1 MKHNIIPKALR
12 WMAAA
17 GLCLAAAACSKD
29 DITPEPAPQQGI
41 TPTKIIFN
49 VTRGGYEGDA
59 ETRAPK
65 SEWTEGDVV
74 YFGRYNDYFKNKAIY
89 TDGEWVVNMKVPIT
103 ENTASLSAI
112 YGEHIRQD
120 EDINN
125 TSRFYV
131 DAMGDIAYTKS
142 GSYEMNEGGVATITL
157 NLDQH
162 PQGRMTFTGV
172 GKGKELTVLNMKS
185 IKMIL
190 DLRFEFSNPAPVTL
204 TGEEDGTATLYAL
217 PDPTTVTEAGI
228 TLTVEYEGKLYT
240 KTFAGKEFKEN
251 SNITLAAP
259 SLEGGWAEAV
269 TEYAAADL
277 KMGDYLYS
285 DGTTSDGGLRK
296 LFPDGTVETAT
307 EAVAPEA
314 GKTVIGIVFH
324 AGRHATDA
332 SDYTSPLTAG
342 GPTLAGEVRG
352 YAVAITDATLR
363 TSYGAKWVTGPN
375 EEYDFRSG
383 VSTDKYAWNGYANC
397 RAIHDYVTAHAGE
410 GWEMRHFQA
419 AWSCETYGNRS
430 LDYDGNPTSDYAWQ
444 APLRAPAGTSGWF
457 LPSVGQLYYMAT
469 CRDYLDSRFM
479 AAKAASAAE
488 LQDYVK
494 GFDTDSMCIYWSST
508 EDERS
513 WYTDYAYDM
522 SFSEPIY
529 TTSLKRINY
538 NALTRPVIVF

>member
-49 VTRGGYEGDA
+49 VTRGGYDGDA

-65 SEWTEGDVV
+65 SEWKEGDVISLSSPDAR
-74 YFGRYNDYFKNKAIY
+74 GATTYNGKATY
-89 TDGEWVVNMKVPIT
+89 TDGEWMVTIT
-103 ENTASLSAI
+103 EPIISSKLYAQYAENSTLSSTGI
-112 YGEHIRQD
+112 F
-120 EDINN
+120 EDIEN
-125 TSRFYV
+125 
-131 DAMGDIAYTKS
+131 GDVAYTYS
-142 GSYEMNEGGVATITL
+142 GSYKVDEAGVATITL
-157 NLDQH
+157 RLDRH

-172 GKGKELTVLNMKS
+172 GKGKELTVLGMKYAS
-185 IKMIL
+185 L
-190 DLRFEFSNPAPVTL
+190 FRCYESLPRYTEAPITL
-204 TGEEDGTATLYAL
+204 TGEDDGTATLYAL
-217 PDPTTVTEAGI
+217 PTPSIVTEAGI

-269 TEYAAADL
+269 TEYTAADL

-296 LFPDGTVETAT
+296 LYRDGTVETAP

-324 AGRHATDA
+324 AGRHATDS
-332 SDYTSPLTAG
+332 SDYTMPLTAG

-352 YAVAITDATLR
+352 YAVALTHANNADYDA
-363 TSYGAKWVTGPN
+363 ANWVKGPN
-375 EEYDFRSG
+375 GESG
-383 VSTDKYAWNGYANC
+383 FSVGTSTDEDDWNGYANC

-419 AWSCETYGNRS
+419 AWACETYGNRS
-430 LDYDGNPTSDYAWQ
+430 LDYDGTPTSAYEWQ
-444 APLRAPAGTSGWF
+444 APLKAPAGTSGWF
-457 LPSVGQLYYMAT
+457 LPSCGQLWYMMPYQ
-469 CRDYLDSRFM
+469 DYLNSRFM
-479 AAKAASAAE
+479 AAKEVSAAE
-488 LQDYVK
+488 LQEYVK
-494 GFDTDSMCIYWSST
+494 EFHFQSYWSST
-508 EDERS
+508 KD
-513 WYTDYAYDM
+513 DYYSAKAM
-522 SFSEPIY
+522 SVHFKDRDRYGVSRNNKY
-529 TTSLKRINY
+529 LVS
-538 NALTRPVIVF
+538 RPVIVF

>member
-12 WMAAA
+12 CLAAA

-65 SEWTEGDVV
+65 SEWAEGDVV

-89 TDGEWVVNMKVPIT
+89 TDGEWVVNMKVPIR
-103 ENTASLSAI
+103 EHAASLRAI

-125 TSRFYV
+125 TSWFYV
-131 DAMGDIAYTKS
+131 DAMGDIAYTES
-142 GSYEMNEGGVATITL
+142 GIYKMNESGGVATITL
-157 NLDQH
+157 NLDRH

-185 IKMIL
+185 IKMIR
-190 DLRFEFSNPAPVTL
+190 DLSFEFSNPAPVTL

-259 SLEGGWAEAV
+259 SLEGGWADAT
-269 TEYAAADL
+269 TEYTAADL

-296 LFPDGTVETAT
+296 LYLDGTVETAT

-332 SDYTSPLTAG
+332 SDYTKPLNAG

-352 YAVAITDATLR
+352 YAVAITDACLYDVWNGGVLWAT
-363 TSYGAKWVTGPN
+363 KPN
-375 EEYDFRSG
+375 DEFDYSFEID
-383 VSTDKYAWNGYANC
+383 VSDNLDDWNGYANC
-397 RAIHDYVTAHAGE
+397 QVMHDYVTAHAGE

-419 AWSCETYGNRS
+419 AWACETYGNRT
-430 LDYDGNPTSDYAWQ
+430 LDYEGNPTSDYEWQ

-457 LPSVGQLYYMAT
+457 LPSCGQIWYMMPYQ
-469 CRDYLDSRFM
+469 DYLNSRFM
-479 AAKAASAAE
+479 AAKEVSAAE
-488 LQDYVK
+488 QPVY
-494 GFDTDSMCIYWSST
+494 GCQ
-508 EDERS
+508 RS
-513 WYTDYAYDM
+513 LRRRVAG
-522 SFSEPIY
+522 IC
-529 TTSLKRINY
+529 KRI
-538 NALTRPVIVF
+538 LLSKLLVVDKR

>member
-1 MKHNIIPKALR
+1 MKHNIMPKALR

-29 DITPEPAPQQGI
+29 DITPESAPQEGI

-49 VTRGGYEGDA
+49 VTRGGYDGDA

-65 SEWTEGDVV
+65 SGWAEGDVI
-74 YFGRYNDYFKNKAIY
+74 YFHTVPGETNLATY
-89 TDGEWVVNMKVPIT
+89 TDGEWVVTMNSTIANGATYIKARYAEKVT
-103 ENTASLSAI
+103 DDAYGHLSI
-112 YGEHIRQD
+112 EH
-120 EDINN
+120 
-125 TSRFYV
+125 
-131 DAMGDIAYTKS
+131 GDVAYTTS
-142 GSYEMNEGGVATITL
+142 GSYKVDEGGVATITL
-157 NLDQH
+157 RLDQH

-172 GKGKELTVLNMKS
+172 EPGKELTVLGMKYVS
-185 IKMIL
+185 YFRCDESL
-190 DLRFEFSNPAPVTL
+190 PRYTEAPITL
-204 TGEEDGTATLYAL
+204 TGEDDGTATLYAL
-217 PDPTTVTEAGI
+217 PTPPIVTEAGI
-228 TLTVEYEGKLYT
+228 TLTVTYDGVMYT

-251 SNITLAAP
+251 SSITLAAP
-259 SLEGGWAEAV
+259 SLEGGWKEAV
-269 TEYAAADL
+269 TEYGAEDL

-352 YAVAITDATLR
+352 YAVAITDATLW
-363 TSYGAKWVTGPN
+363 TSNGAKWVTGPN
-375 EEYDFRSG
+375 GEYDFRSG

-488 LQDYVK
+488 LQGYVK
-494 GFDTDSMCIYWSST
+494 GFDTYSDCVYWSST

-513 WYTDYAYDM
+513 WYTDYAYGM
-522 SFSEPIY
+522 PFSKPIY
-529 TTSLKRINY
+529 MTSLKSMNY
-538 NALTRPVIVF
+538 YAYTRPVIVF

>member
-49 VTRGGYEGDA
+49 VTRGGYDGDA

-65 SEWTEGDVV
+65 SGWAEGDVI
-74 YFGRYNDYFKNKAIY
+74 YFRTGSAATNLATY
-89 TDGEWVVNMKVPIT
+89 TDGEWVVTMNSTIANGATYIKARYAEKVT
-103 ENTASLSAI
+103 DDAYGHLSI
-112 YGEHIRQD
+112 EH
-120 EDINN
+120 
-125 TSRFYV
+125 
-131 DAMGDIAYTKS
+131 GDVAYTTS
-142 GSYEMNEGGVATITL
+142 GSYKVDEGGVATITL
-157 NLDQH
+157 RLDQH

-172 GKGKELTVLNMKS
+172 GKGKELTVLGMKYVS
-185 IKMIL
+185 YFRG
-190 DLRFEFSNPAPVTL
+190 DEFLPRYTEAPITL
-204 TGEEDGTATLYAL
+204 TGEDDGTATLYAL
-217 PDPTTVTEAGI
+217 PTPPIVTEAGI
-228 TLTVEYEGKLYT
+228 TLTVTYDGVVYT

-296 LFPDGTVETAT
+296 LYPDGTVETAT

-352 YAVAITDATLR
+352 YAVAITDTYNLTTG

-375 EEYDFRSG
+375 GEYDFRSG

-410 GWEMRHFQA
+410 GWGMRHFQA

-444 APLRAPAGTSGWF
+444 APLKAPAGTSGWF

-488 LQDYVK
+488 LQGYVK
-494 GFDTDSMCIYWSST
+494 GFDTRSICIYWSST

-529 TTSLKRINY
+529 TTSLKHINY
-538 NALTRPVIVF
+538 CAFTRPVIVF

>member
-1 MKHNIIPKALR
+1 M
-12 WMAAA
+12 
-17 GLCLAAAACSKD
+17 
-29 DITPEPAPQQGI
+29 
-41 TPTKIIFN
+41 
-49 VTRGGYEGDA
+49 
-59 ETRAPK
+59 
-65 SEWTEGDVV
+65 V

-103 ENTASLSAI
+103 ENTASLRAI
-112 YGEHIRQD
+112 YGEHIRQN

-131 DAMGDIAYTKS
+131 DAMGDIAYTNS
-142 GSYEMNEGGVATITL
+142 GSYEMDEGGVATITL
-157 NLDQH
+157 RLDRH

-185 IKMIL
+185 IKMISNL
-190 DLRFEFSNPAPVTL
+190 SFEFSNPAPVTL

-259 SLEGGWAEAV
+259 SLEGGWKEAV
-269 TEYAAADL
+269 TEYGAEDL

-296 LFPDGTVETAT
+296 LYPDGTVETAT

-332 SDYTSPLTAG
+332 SDYTKPLNAG

-352 YAVAITDATLR
+352 YAVAITDACLYDVWNGGVLWAT
-363 TSYGAKWVTGPN
+363 KPN
-375 EEYDFRSG
+375 DKFDCDFVID
-383 VSTDKYAWNGYANC
+383 VSDNLDDWNGYANC
-397 RAIHDYVTAHAGE
+397 QVMHDYVT
-410 GWEMRHFQA
+410 
-419 AWSCETYGNRS
+419 
-430 LDYDGNPTSDYAWQ
+430 
-444 APLRAPAGTSGWF
+444 APAGTSGWF
-457 LPSVGQLYYMAT
+457 LPSCGQLWYMMPYQ
-469 CRDYLDSRFM
+469 DYLNSRFM
-479 AAKAASAAE
+479 AAKEVSAAE
-488 LQDYVK
+488 LQEYVK
-494 GFDTDSMCIYWSST
+494 EFFSQSYWSST
-508 EDERS
+508 KDGYFGAQATVVDFENRDR
-513 WYTDYAYDM
+513 YG
-522 SFSEPIY
+522 
-529 TTSLKRINY
+529 TTRNNKYLVSR
-538 NALTRPVIVF
+538 AVIVF

>member
-49 VTRGGYEGDA
+49 VTRGGYDGDA

-65 SEWTEGDVV
+65 SEWAEGDVV
-74 YFGRYNDYFKNKAIY
+74 YFGRSSKDNLATY
-89 TDGEWVVNMKVPIT
+89 TDGEWVVTMNSTIANGATNVRARYA
-103 ENTASLSAI
+103 ENVTDDKYGHLSI
-112 YGEHIRQD
+112 EH
-120 EDINN
+120 
-125 TSRFYV
+125 
-131 DAMGDIAYTKS
+131 GDVAYTTS
-142 GSYEMNEGGVATITL
+142 GSYKVDESGVATITL
-157 NLDQH
+157 RLDRH

-172 GKGKELTVLNMKS
+172 EPGKELTVRGMQYVYSFRIDDFLPRYKEVP
-185 IKMIL
+185 I
-190 DLRFEFSNPAPVTL
+190 TL
-204 TGEEDGTATLYAL
+204 TGEDDGTATLYAL
-217 PDPTTVTEAGI
+217 PTPSIVTEDGI
-228 TLTVEYEGKLYT
+228 TLMVTYDGKFYT

-277 KMGDYLYS
+277 KMGD
-285 DGTTSDGGLRK
+285 TTSDGGLRK

-352 YAVAITDATLR
+352 YAVAITDATLW
-363 TSYGAKWVTGPN
+363 TSNEAKWVTGPN
-375 EEYDFRSG
+375 GEYDFRSG

-444 APLRAPAGTSGWF
+444 APLKAPAGTSGWF

-469 CRDYLDSRFM
+469 YRDYLDSRFM

-488 LQDYVK
+488 LQYYVK
-494 GFDTDSMCIYWSST
+494 GFDTRSYSCYWSST

-513 WYTDYAYDM
+513 YYTDFAYDM

-529 TTSLKRINY
+529 NTSKK
-538 NALTRPVIVF
+538 T

>member
-29 DITPEPAPQQGI
+29 DITPESAPQEGI

-65 SEWTEGDVV
+65 SEWAEGDVV
-74 YFGRYNDYFKNKAIY
+74 YFGTNVYINNLATY
-89 TDGEWVVNMKVPIT
+89 TDGKWVVTMNSTIPNGATNVKARYAEKVT
-103 ENTASLSAI
+103 DDTYNHLSI
-112 YGEHIRQD
+112 EH
-120 EDINN
+120 
-125 TSRFYV
+125 
-131 DAMGDIAYTKS
+131 GDVAYTDS
-142 GSYEMNEGGVATITL
+142 GSYKVDEGGVATITL

-172 GKGKELTVLNMKS
+172 GKGKELTVLGMKYVS
-185 IKMIL
+185 YFRA
-190 DLRFEFSNPAPVTL
+190 DEYEPQYTEAPITL
-204 TGEEDGTATLYAL
+204 TGEDDGTATLYAL
-217 PDPTTVTEAGI
+217 PTADIVTEAGI
-228 TLTVEYEGKLYT
+228 TLTVEYDGVWYT

-269 TEYAAADL
+269 TEYTAADL

-296 LFPDGTVETAT
+296 LFPDGTVETAP

-332 SDYTSPLTAG
+332 SDYTMPLTAG

-352 YAVAITDATLR
+352 YAVAITDATLG
-363 TSYGAKWVTGPN
+363 TSREAQWVAGP
-375 EEYDFRSG
+375 EGEYNFRSG

-397 RAIHDYVTAHAGE
+397 RAMHDYVTAHAGE

-457 LPSVGQLYYMAT
+457 LPSAAQLYYMAT

-494 GFDTDSMCIYWSST
+494 GFDTYSHCVYWSST
-508 EDERS
+508 EDETS
-513 WYTDYAYDM
+513 SKPHFAYCM
-522 SFSEPIY
+522 SFSDPIY
-529 TTSLKRINY
+529 MTSIKNMDY
-538 NALTRPVIVF
+538 YAFTRPVIVF

>member
-12 WMAAA
+12 CLAAA

-65 SEWTEGDVV
+65 SEWAEGDVV
-74 YFGRYNDYFKNKAIY
+74 YFGTNGDINNLATY
-89 TDGEWVVNMKVPIT
+89 TDGEWVVSMQSPISGNYCT
-103 ENTASLSAI
+103 TLSGV

-120 EDINN
+120 ATDYG
-125 TSRFYV
+125 TFYV
-131 DAMGDIAYTKS
+131 DAMGDVAYAVS
-142 GSYEMNEGGVATITL
+142 GIYIVDEGGVATIRL
-157 NLDQH
+157 RLARH

-185 IKMIL
+185 LKFCQPSSL
-190 DLRFEFSNPAPVTL
+190 YAVFGDSAPVTL
-204 TGEEDGTATLYAL
+204 TGEDDGTATLYAL

-259 SLEGGWAEAV
+259 SLEGGWADAT
-269 TEYAAADL
+269 TEYTAADL

-296 LFPDGTVETAT
+296 LYLDGTVETAT

-314 GKTVIGIVFH
+314 GKTVIGIVFY
-324 AGRHATDA
+324 AGRHATDS

-352 YAVAITDATLR
+352 YAVALTH
-363 TSYGAKWVTGPN
+363 
-375 EEYDFRSG
+375 
-383 VSTDKYAWNGYANC
+383 ANN
-397 RAIHDYVTAHAGE
+397 D
-410 GWEMRHFQA
+410 
-419 AWSCETYGNRS
+419 
-430 LDYDGNPTSDYAWQ
+430 DYD
-444 APLRAPAGTSGWF
+444 
-457 LPSVGQLYYMAT
+457 
-469 CRDYLDSRFM
+469 
-479 AAKAASAAE
+479 AANW
-488 LQDYVK
+488 VK
-494 GFDTDSMCIYWSST
+494 GRRGARLCRGHHRCNFRDL
-508 EDERS
+508 
-513 WYTDYAYDM
+513 
-522 SFSEPIY
+522 P
-529 TTSLKRINY
+529 
-538 NALTRPVIVF
+538 